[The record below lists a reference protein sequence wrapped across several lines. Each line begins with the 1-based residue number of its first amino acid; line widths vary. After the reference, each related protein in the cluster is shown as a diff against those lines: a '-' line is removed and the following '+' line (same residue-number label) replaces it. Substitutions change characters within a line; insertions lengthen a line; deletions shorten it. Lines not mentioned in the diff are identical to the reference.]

1 MITHASA
8 FLKTMNNYDVLSYFL
23 EFVVIVTESALH
35 LKTFCDQ
42 FVI

>member
-8 FLKTMNNYDVLSYFL
+8 FLKVVNSYYVSSYFL
-23 EFVVIVTESALH
+23 EFVVMVTEFPLH

>member
-8 FLKTMNNYDVLSYFL
+8 FLKAMNNYYVSSYFL
-23 EFVVIVTESALH
+23 ELVVMVTEFALH